1 MWQIKTI
8 SVNANKLNSKPFFI
22 KMNNNFIIRLANPND
37 LENIFALYKRV
48 AGKKG
53 GIAREVDEITEDYIA
68 NNLKNSSENGICL
81 VIAEKENPDR
91 LIAELHC
98 YKLKPRVFK
107 HILSELTV
115 VVCPAFQGQGL
126 GKMLFEQLIF
136 LVESERNDILR
147 IELIARESN
156 QKAIGLY
163 QRLGFV
169 IEGRLEKRIYA
180 NGKFEAD
187 IPMVWFNQKYIG

>member
-1 MWQIKTI
+1 
-8 SVNANKLNSKPFFI
+8 
-22 KMNNNFIIRLANPND
+22 
-37 LENIFALYKRV
+37 
-48 AGKKG
+48 
-53 GIAREVDEITEDYIA
+53 
-68 NNLKNSSENGICL
+68 
-81 VIAEKENPDR
+81 
-91 LIAELHC
+91 
-98 YKLKPRVFK
+98 
-107 HILSELTV
+107 V